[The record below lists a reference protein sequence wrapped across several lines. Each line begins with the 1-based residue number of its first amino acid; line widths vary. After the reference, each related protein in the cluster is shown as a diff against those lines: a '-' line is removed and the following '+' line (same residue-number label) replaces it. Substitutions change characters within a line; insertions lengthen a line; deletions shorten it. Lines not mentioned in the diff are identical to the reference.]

1 MVEEARRDQ
10 GKEKRTD
17 AAHRGYL
24 LGMMLTLGSAVFWGS
39 TYAVIKID
47 LQYYG
52 AYEISALRAMFAS
65 AALLA
70 YLIVAKKRFWFLP
83 HDTKNLALLV
93 CASFLGATG
102 FWTFL
107 NLGVLFLDPDTSS
120 FLVALYPLIAIV
132 FASAFLK
139 EKLSPARAGGV
150 LLGIVGTFVIV
161 IFGQRATLA
170 GVNPALGE
178 IFSALAA
185 FSWAGYM
192 IVTKVLMGRK
202 DNKTGVVL
210 DAEYVTFTTFL
221 LAIIPTL
228 IITASTS
235 GLPDLLRTP
244 ILGLVLTLYLGVFT
258 SALAFV
264 IFNIG
269 MRLVGVG
276 TAAVNQ
282 LLFPVVA
289 IIISYFLLGEI
300 VNLPEVAGIALILI
314 GILIAQLRS
323 KS

>member
-83 HDTKNLALLV
+83 RDTKNLALLV

-132 FASAFLK
+132 LASVFLRDK
-139 EKLSPARAGGV
+139 MTAPRAGGV
-150 LLGIVGTFVIV
+150 ILGIAGTYVIV
-161 IFGQRATLA
+161 
-170 GVNPALGE
+170 ALGQGAQIE
-178 IFSALAA
+178 
-185 FSWAGYM
+185 
-192 IVTKVLMGRK
+192 
-202 DNKTGVVL
+202 
-210 DAEYVTFTTFL
+210 
-221 LAIIPTL
+221 
-228 IITASTS
+228 
-235 GLPDLLRTP
+235 
-244 ILGLVLTLYLGVFT
+244 
-258 SALAFV
+258 
-264 IFNIG
+264 G
-269 MRLVGVG
+269 MQPLWG
-276 TAAVNQ
+276 
-282 LLFPVVA
+282 
-289 IIISYFLLGEI
+289 
-300 VNLPEVAGIALILI
+300 
-314 GILIAQLRS
+314 
-323 KS
+323 